1 MENKS
6 LFKNT
11 IYNALYNGLN
21 IIFPLITI
29 PYLSR
34 ILLSDGLG
42 LVNYSR
48 SIVSWFLI
56 FASLGIPRYGVR
68 EIAKIKDNRNKLN
81 KTFTE
86 LFLYNLLSTCIC
98 AVIYMLVISDVSL
111 FSNHYLLYMVTGI
124 QLFISSIRRIRLYN
138 KKKFCCESNF
148 IIMHVYI
155 CEGKTRLYHLCTD
168 TKFGCCRKLCV

>member
-1 MENKS
+1 MCNQGIMLNLHKKNREMIKMKNRS
-6 LFKNT
+6 LLKNT

-68 EIAKIKDNRNKLN
+68 EIAKIKDNRDKLD

-86 LFLYNLLSTCIC
+86 LFLCCSLY
-98 AVIYMLVISDVSL
+98 VSDFGSE
-111 FSNHYLLYMVTGI
+111 
-124 QLFISSIRRIRLYN
+124 FI
-138 KKKFCCESNF
+138 
-148 IIMHVYI
+148 
-155 CEGKTRLYHLCTD
+155 
-168 TKFGCCRKLCV
+168 